1 MPAVLVLGAGVI
13 GLTAAIRLRE
23 AGAAADVV
31 ARDPPAATTSA
42 VAAALWYPYRAF
54 PRERVAG
61 WSARGFDVMCA
72 LADEP
77 GSGVRMRWGRERVA
91 PGAAD
96 PWWRDAVPTFARTEE
111 GWRFAA
117 PVADMSVHLP
127 WLVARLEALGG
138 TVAAGAFASLDEP
151 LARAPV
157 VVDCAGLGAREL
169 AGDESLLAV
178 RGQIVRVECPAI
190 DEWFLDQAD
199 AERLVYVVP
208 RERDVVLGGTAV
220 DDDEDAAV
228 RADTAAAIR
237 ARCEAAVPALRGAR
251 VVAEAG
257 GLRPARP
264 AVRLGAEARGG
275 GTGGPCYR
283 HRGGGGGARG
293 GRCGGGVPAAAGGA
307 EESSRLVRGAPG
319 WRGRVPSLPPGPSAG
334 PLAQTVAFHRDPLGV
349 LRAAH
354 ARYGDVFTMRLAT
367 ARPVVVVAAPAE
379 VEPLLR
385 AD

>member
-1 MPAVLVLGAGVI
+1 MPAVLVVGAGVI

-96 PWWRDAVPTFARTEE
+96 PWWRDAVPTFARTED

-169 AGDESLLAV
+169 AGDESLLGV
-178 RGQIVRVECPAI
+178 RGQILGVGSPAI

-220 DDDEDAAV
+220 DDDEDPAV

-251 VVAEAG
+251 VVGEAV

-264 AVRLGAEARGG
+264 AVRLEAEARAG
-275 GTGGPCYR
+275 GTVVHCYG
-283 HRGGGGGARG
+283 HGGGGGAPPWGGAGGGSPRGRG
-293 GRCGGGVPAAAGGA
+293 GA
-307 EESSRLVRGAPG
+307 RG
-319 WRGRVPSLPPGPSAG
+319 
-334 PLAQTVAFHRDPLGV
+334 
-349 LRAAH
+349 
-354 ARYGDVFTMRLAT
+354 
-367 ARPVVVVAAPAE
+367 
-379 VEPLLR
+379 
-385 AD
+385 

>member
-96 PWWRDAVPTFARTEE
+96 PWWRDAVPTFARTED

-138 TVAAGAFASLDEP
+138 S
-151 LARAPV
+151 
-157 VVDCAGLGAREL
+157 
-169 AGDESLLAV
+169 
-178 RGQIVRVECPAI
+178 
-190 DEWFLDQAD
+190 
-199 AERLVYVVP
+199 
-208 RERDVVLGGTAV
+208 
-220 DDDEDAAV
+220 
-228 RADTAAAIR
+228 
-237 ARCEAAVPALRGAR
+237 
-251 VVAEAG
+251 
-257 GLRPARP
+257 
-264 AVRLGAEARGG
+264 
-275 GTGGPCYR
+275 
-283 HRGGGGGARG
+283 GARG
-293 GRCGGGVPAAAGGA
+293 GVGGPRAAP
-307 EESSRLVRGAPG
+307 RP
-319 WRGRVPSLPPGPSAG
+319 PPGG
-334 PLAQTVAFHRDPLGV
+334 RD
-349 LRAAH
+349 R
-354 ARYGDVFTMRLAT
+354 R
-367 ARPVVVVAAPAE
+367 
-379 VEPLLR
+379 
-385 AD
+385 